1 MATPLLTLSGVCKY
15 YTGSQSVVM
24 GLSSIDLCFR
34 RGEFVAVT
42 GESGSGKSTLSHVL
56 GGILPYESG
65 EMYLNGAPTSHYDSA
80 DWERYRR
87 DNISFISQ
95 NYGILPGATVLSNV
109 VTALRLAGMDARQ
122 ARREAQAI
130 LEQVELWELRSR
142 RAAKLS
148 SGQKQRLSIARALA
162 KPAPILIADEPTG
175 NLDPE
180 NSAKVIR
187 LLAQAARKRLVILV
201 THEFSEAEDFATR
214 RIVLQDGRVVMD
226 ASLRPANTPDAPPAA
241 APRAKKSGQSGLA
254 ARVQL
259 SSRPVWCTLMGAFF
273 ALTTFAVFAFLGN
286 FIMALDDTS
295 TRIYDSSAFLNGSP
309 ERIVVTTLEGRN
321 FTEEDYA
328 VILSLPYVERL
339 EPNGYVTDIQ
349 YAYRNGIDYTTVR
362 SEAIADGE
370 NVLKTSYHMKSSAPF
385 LQTVPRLP
393 DGRAFLTD
401 GHLPEN
407 FFEVV
412 AQGDASQIGSTVSV
426 FITDAKTWGQG
437 IYLDLK
443 MTIVGVTDVGTGLY
457 FHEDLGRM
465 FASHQISGYN
475 FYILP
480 EQYDPAD
487 PSSGQL
493 TDELFRCSA
502 SIADDRYAKYIE
514 YNPDG
519 TPKPLVIDFPNIN
532 VLYED
537 PQGTSAEAFLSLILA
552 STVPQ
557 TITTPEGQSQV
568 IYPRADHHYLYDR
581 VYEFSM
587 DTFRKLTWQGGFD
600 QLSLTI
606 SDYAYTDRVL
616 SGLQK
621 LGYIA
626 VSPYQQ
632 GSTRVNTA
640 KAAQRMQTLAVCLGA
655 MIAVAV
661 LEILLLRAMFS
672 GQMENYRLLSNL
684 GLTRKAAGR
693 SLLLQILAL
702 TLVGQLLGAGA
713 IVLCVWQGIPQI
725 ANVAKYLPWQKLLP
739 LCVLHLALGLLGASS
754 VIRMLNK
761 QVYPMAKKYED
772 LSMDTE
778 TEAAL

>member
-34 RGEFVAVT
+34 QGEFVAVT

-65 EMYLNGAPTSHYDSA
+65 EMYLNGAPTSHYDGA

-109 VTALRLAGMDARQ
+109 ITALRLAGMDAQRS
-122 ARREAQAI
+122 RREAQAI

-187 LLAQAARKRLVILV
+187 LLAQAARERLVILV
-201 THEFSEAEDFATR
+201 THEFSEAEAFATR

-226 ASLRPANTPDAPPAA
+226 APLRPANVPDALPAA
-241 APRAKKSGQSGLA
+241 PQGKKPGQSALV

-259 SSRPVWCTLMGAFF
+259 SSRPIWCTLMGAFF
-273 ALTTFAVFAFLGN
+273 ALTAFAVFAFLGN

-309 ERIVVTTLEGRN
+309 ERIAVTTLEGRA
-321 FTEEDYA
+321 FTGEDYDA
-328 VILSLPYVERL
+328 ILSIPHVERL

-349 YAYRNGIDYTTVR
+349 YAYRDGVDYATVR
-362 SEAIADGE
+362 TETISGGE
-370 NVLKTSYHMKSSAPF
+370 NILKTSYHLESSAPF

-393 DGRAFLTD
+393 RGRAFLKS
-401 GHLPEN
+401 GRLPEN

-412 AQGDASQIGSTVSV
+412 AQGDPSLIGSTIPV
-426 FITDAKTWGQG
+426 FLRDSKTWGQG
-437 IYLDLK
+437 ISLDVK
-443 MTIVGVTDVGTGLY
+443 MTVVGVTDMGTGLY

-465 FASHQISGYN
+465 FAANQISGYHLY
-475 FYILP
+475 FLP
-480 EQYDPAD
+480 EQYDPEA
-487 PSSGQL
+487 PATGQL
-493 TDELFRCSA
+493 TDALFRCSA
-502 SIADDRYAKYIE
+502 AMAEHYSRNIE
-514 YNPDG
+514 YGPDG
-519 TPKPLVIDFPNIN
+519 SPKPLTIAFPNIN

-537 PQGTSAEAFLSLILA
+537 PESTGADAFLSLTLA
-552 STVPQ
+552 STVTQ
-557 TITTPEGQSQV
+557 TVTTPEGQQV

-587 DTFRKLTWQGGFD
+587 NTFRKLIWQGGFA
-600 QLSLTI
+600 QISLTI

-616 SGLQK
+616 SRLQE

-632 GSTRVNTA
+632 GSTQVNTA
-640 KAAQRMQTLAVCLGA
+640 KAEQRMQTLTVCLGA
-655 MIAVAV
+655 MIAVSI
-661 LEILLLRAMFS
+661 LELLLLRAMFS
-672 GQMENYRLLSNL
+672 GQMESYRLLSNL
-684 GLTRKAAGR
+684 GLTREAAGR
-693 SLLLQILAL
+693 SLLLQILFF
-702 TLVGQLLGAGA
+702 TLAGQLLGAGA
-713 IVLCVWQGIPQI
+713 IALCIWQGIPQI
-725 ANVAKYLPWQKLLP
+725 ANVAKYLPWQEALSLG
-739 LCVLHLALGLLGASS
+739 VLHLALGLLGAIS

-761 QVYPMAKKYED
+761 QVFPMARKYED
-772 LSMDTE
+772 LSMDAE
-778 TEAAL
+778 TEAER